1 VAEVDVELV
10 EIFRRRNDV
19 VVGLVEVV
27 VVVLTS
33 VLLNDFSPI
42 QTKRKNKLDRS
53 SREVSLYR

>member
-33 VLLNDFSPI
+33 VLLNAFSSI
-42 QTKRKNKLDRS
+42 MTKRQNKLVRS
-53 SREVSLYR
+53 SREY